1 MSRWRSGESL
11 PSRAEASA
19 SVAAALSH
27 ALAGHDSPEQA
38 IRAAVEAGGDTDT
51 VGALVGAFVGVATGL
66 QGLPARWLRTVR
78 GVDALITLANRIAGT
93 SSQAGEPRLDDENE
107 NTPVHISFLL
117 DRSGSMAQLAD
128 AVVSGYN
135 EFVRSQQRGA
145 GECSLT
151 TVQFDSEDPFEV
163 LVADANIAQVTPWLD
178 GQFHPRGMTPLFDA
192 IGSLLDHAEGLERQ
206 RASRGL
212 APRDQIVVVFTD
224 GLENASRRYA
234 PDVVFRRIEEL
245 KAVGWTFVFM
255 GANQD
260 SYATGDALGL
270 DAGNVSDWDASPAGA
285 RLAFRSFDRA
295 SHSYRDKD
303 RNARLRQRE
312 DYFEGIKEAERR

>member
-1 MSRWRSGESL
+1 MGDGESVRVDAAKLKPDASSGAVPIYRLWRQREHHSRIAEEVASLLQVPATRRALAVSGARRSG
-11 PSRAEASA
+11 
-19 SVAAALSH
+19 H
-27 ALAGHDSPEQA
+27 
-38 IRAAVEAGGDTDT
+38 
-51 VGALVGAFVGVATGL
+51 
-66 QGLPARWLRTVR
+66 LPARWLRTVR

-93 SSQAGEPRLDDENE
+93 SAQAGEPRLDDENG

-163 LVADANIAQVTPWLD
+163 LVADANIAQVTPWFD
-178 GQFHPRGMTPLFDA
+178 GQFQPRGMTPLFDA